1 MTFQQVADLA
11 AAVGIPSA
19 YYQFPNDTALAPPFL
34 CFIMAQ
40 SNDAYADDSN
50 YTKIERIQFEL
61 YTDTKDPALEA
72 QVENVLADAGIT
84 WSRDEG
90 FLDSERMHMTTYQFD
105 VVITTEEG

>member
-19 YYQFPNDTALAPPFL
+19 YYQFNDDTQQAPPFL
-34 CFIMAQ
+34 CFIFAQ
-40 SNDAYADDSN
+40 SGDAYADDSN
-50 YTKIERIQFEL
+50 YQKIERVQFEL
-61 YTDTKDPALEA
+61 YTEQKDFALEA
-72 QVENVLADAGIT
+72 QVEKVLADAGIT

-105 VVITTEEG
+105 AVITEE